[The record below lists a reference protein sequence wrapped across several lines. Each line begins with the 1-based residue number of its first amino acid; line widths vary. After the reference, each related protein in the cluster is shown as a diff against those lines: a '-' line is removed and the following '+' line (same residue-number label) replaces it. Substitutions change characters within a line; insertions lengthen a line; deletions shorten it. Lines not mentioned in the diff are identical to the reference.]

1 MRLARRRLLT
11 ASVGVAAGVAAGLTA
26 TPALAFRP
34 STTWVLGR
42 AMEKARDRGTSSLR
56 ADATTSAWD
65 VTGKAVIEGAA
76 ERVWLE
82 APARLR
88 RELDVGKDMTVEVR
102 VDGRL
107 LVRQPG
113 KPEQSLKSGLDLL
126 ADVMT
131 ATAGQEPGP
140 AAQKLIAA
148 LKAVG
153 VNTEVVSYARFDGR
167 VAYLIG
173 SKPWETD
180 KPQVWFDKDLL
191 VPLRLVTFQKDG
203 SAVTRL
209 DVRYLG
215 WGSPV
220 GGAWYPAAVEIWRG
234 ESLVRRTVTE
244 SLDRNITLDPGLWR

>member
-1 MRLARRRLLT
+1 MLSAAAL
-11 ASVGVAAGVAAGLTA
+11 GVAL
-26 TPALAFRP
+26 PARAFRP
-34 STTWVLGR
+34 SSLWVLGR

-56 ADATTSAWD
+56 ADATTTVWE
-65 VTGKAVIEGAA
+65 VTGKPVVEGAA

-82 APARLR
+82 APGRLR
-88 RELDVGKDMTVEVR
+88 RELDVGKQTTVEVR

-140 AAQKLIAA
+140 AAQKLVAA
-148 LKAVG
+148 LKAVS

-191 VPLRLVTFQKDG
+191 VPLRVVTLQKDG
-203 SAVTRL
+203 SAQTRL
-209 DVRYLG
+209 DVRLLG

-234 ESLVRRTVTE
+234 DVLVRRTLTE

>member
-11 ASVGVAAGVAAGLTA
+11 AAVGVAAGLTV

-34 STTWVLGR
+34 STTWLLGR
-42 AMEKARDRGTSSLR
+42 VMEKARDRGTTSLR
-56 ADATTSAWD
+56 AEATTSVWD
-65 VTGKAVIEGAA
+65 VTGKIVLEGAA

-82 APARLR
+82 APGRLR
-88 RELDVGKDMTVEVR
+88 RELDVGRDTTVEVR

-140 AAQKLIAA
+140 TAQKLIAA

-153 VNTEVVSYARFDGR
+153 VNTEVVSYSRFDGR

-173 SKPWETD
+173 SKPWEQD
-180 KPQVWFDKDLL
+180 RPQAWFDKDLL

-234 ESLVRRTVTE
+234 ESLVRRSVTE
-244 SLDRNITLDPGLWR
+244 SLDRNITLDAGLWR

>member
-1 MRLARRRLLT
+1 
-11 ASVGVAAGVAAGLTA
+11 
-26 TPALAFRP
+26 
-34 STTWVLGR
+34 
-42 AMEKARDRGTSSLR
+42 MEKARDRGTTSLR
-56 ADATTSAWD
+56 ADATTTIWE
-65 VTGKAVIEGAA
+65 VTGKPVVEGAA

-82 APARLR
+82 APGRLR
-88 RELDVGKDMTVEVR
+88 RELDVGKQTILDIR
-102 VDGRL
+102 LDGRL
-107 LVRQPG
+107 IVRQPN

-131 ATAGQEPGP
+131 ATAGQEPAP
-140 AAQKLIAA
+140 AAQKLLAA
-148 LKAVG
+148 LKVVG

-180 KPQVWFDKDLL
+180 KPQVWFDKDLF
-191 VPLRLVTFQKDG
+191 VPLRVVTLQKEG
-203 SAVTRL
+203 SAQTRL
-209 DVRYLG
+209 DVRLLG

-234 ESLVRRTVTE
+234 DAVVRRTLTE

>member
-1 MRLARRRLLT
+1 MRFVRRRLF
-11 ASVGVAAGVAAGLTA
+11 AVAIGAAAGLVA
-26 TPALAFRP
+26 RPALAFRP

-42 AMEKARDRGTSSLR
+42 VLEKARDRGTGSLR
-56 ADATTSAWD
+56 ADATTSTWD
-65 VTGKAVIEGAA
+65 VTGKAVLEGAA

-82 APARLR
+82 APGRLR
-88 RELDVGKDMTVEVR
+88 RELDVGKDTTVEVR
-102 VDGRL
+102 SGGRL
-107 LVRQPG
+107 VVRQPG
-113 KPEQSLKSGLDLL
+113 KPEQPLKSGLDLI
-126 ADVMT
+126 ADVLT
-131 ATAGQEPGP
+131 ASTGQEPGP
-140 AAQKLIAA
+140 AAQNLIAA

-203 SAVTRL
+203 SAVMRL

-244 SLDRNITLDPGLWR
+244 SLDRNITLDAGLWR